1 MNRSVFRWIA
11 VVSVMS
17 VGVSFGAAWAQ
28 SANPAQTPAQQNPN
42 QVRRVDVTTLTPQQQ
57 LRVASRLVEEMSA
70 KRRRVAQLL
79 DTAQQQHDI
88 IRVNC
93 LNDKLTQID
102 VTIRSARDHMDLL
115 QTAATI
121 SNDGQRN
128 HEYSLMQIF
137 GQRAESLDVEARQCV
152 GEELVSGLFKFEDV
166 GSDRVD
172 REGFGRLRS
181 RLIAG
186 AVHCGDEPE
195 VVVVRESLG
204 PGE

>member
-1 MNRSVFRWIA
+1 MNRSVLRWIA

-28 SANPAQTPAQQNPN
+28 SANGAQGTQQQQN

-57 LRVASRLVEEMSA
+57 LRVAARLIDEMNV
-70 KRRRVAQLL
+70 KRRRVAGLL
-79 DTAQQQHDI
+79 DRAQQEHDI

-102 VTIRSARDHMDLL
+102 VSIRSARDHLDLL
-115 QTAATI
+115 QTAVGI

-137 GQRAESLDVEARQCV
+137 GQRAETLDVEARQCV
-152 GEELVSGLFKFEDV
+152 GEEGA
-166 GSDRVD
+166 
-172 REGFGRLRS
+172 GFGDRNELS
-181 RLIAG
+181 VSTSVNIPSEDLDLLPG
-186 AVHCGDEPE
+186 GLVE
-195 VVVVRESLG
+195 VYIPPTLSPIR
-204 PGE
+204 

>member
-28 SANPAQTPAQQNPN
+28 SANPAQTPAQQNSN

-57 LRVASRLVEEMSA
+57 LRVAARLVEDMSG

-102 VTIRSARDHMDLL
+102 VAIRSARDHMDLL

-137 GQRAESLDVEARQCV
+137 GQRAETLDVEARQCV
-152 GEELVSGLFKFEDV
+152 GEEGA
-166 GSDRVD
+166 
-172 REGFGRLRS
+172 GFGDRNELS
-181 RLIAG
+181 VSTSVNIPAEDLDLFGGGLI
-186 AVHCGDEPE
+186 E
-195 VVVVRESLG
+195 VYIPPTLSPIR
-204 PGE
+204 